1 MNRVTIASGR
11 PFQATA
17 QRTLTMTNN
26 NPQPDLSHL
35 AKLRTRTRRV
45 VGRLRKA
52 PRCLV
57 PTMTPA
63 EVLEQAHH
71 DVAQLL
77 PAVHAHLAAH
87 PCAIGNEM
95 LLPLTSAI
103 GNPWTFLVHRD
114 ADGLHVAGLLR
125 YRRMDQRQNALLLS
139 LDGGTAHHFGAE
151 LWEHCMRTT
160 EGQRNP
166 IALAGRFLLRNNN
179 HIMEPLGTGPL
190 HATNVVASL
199 NDELVL
205 GVWDRYYDLV
215 HYQEPFRA

>member
-1 MNRVTIASGR
+1 MN
-11 PFQATA
+11 PTA
-17 QRTLTMTNN
+17 
-26 NPQPDLSHL
+26 PQHHHNRLHN
-35 AKLRTRTRRV
+35 LRTRTRRV

-57 PTMTPA
+57 PTMTPT
-63 EVLEQAHH
+63 EVLEQAHL

-77 PAVHAHLAAH
+77 PAVHAHLAQH
-87 PCAIGNEM
+87 PCAMGAQL

-114 ADGLHVAGLLR
+114 ADGLHMAGLLR
-125 YRRMDQRQNALLLS
+125 YRRPDQRQNALLLP

-190 HATNVVASL
+190 HAVNVVASL

-205 GVWDRYYDLV
+205 GTWDRYHDLV
-215 HYQEPFRA
+215 LYQEPFRA